1 MATKEKEADLS
12 GLDEFAKNEADD
24 NVVGLGDAA
33 ATAVSHIGDPSQ
45 HALEGMENLNKVK
58 FVGMSMD
65 SLDDL
70 PKIGDE
76 VTFLVRTR
84 CVGTGEEEM
93 RDGHVRHFAK
103 MDVQSVI
110 PQ

>member
-1 MATKEKEADLS
+1 MATSKKASEKPDESREPTSLAEAAS
-12 GLDEFAKNEADD
+12 
-24 NVVGLGDAA
+24 AA
-33 ATAVSHIGDPSQ
+33 VTHIGDPSQ
-45 HALEGMENLNKVK
+45 DAFEGMENLNKVK

-70 PKIGDE
+70 PKIGTE
-76 VTFLVRTR
+76 MTFVVRAR

-103 MDVQSVI
+103 MDVQSVVV
-110 PQ
+110 QDD